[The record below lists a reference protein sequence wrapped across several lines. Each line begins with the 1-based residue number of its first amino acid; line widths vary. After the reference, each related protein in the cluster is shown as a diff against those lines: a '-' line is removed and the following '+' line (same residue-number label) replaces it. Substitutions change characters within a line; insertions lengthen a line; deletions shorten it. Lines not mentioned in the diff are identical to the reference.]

1 MKDQT
6 LTKRETFA
14 LEIMKSLLV
23 SNQNVSQLTMV
34 QDSIQIA
41 DIMISEL
48 NKGQA
53 RSFEVLQD
61 RMEDVRKF
69 VDGLEK

>member
-23 SNQNVSQLTMV
+23 SNQDMSQLAMV
-34 QDSIQIA
+34 QDSIQLA
-41 DIMISEL
+41 DIMIKEL
-48 NKGQA
+48 K
-53 RSFEVLQD
+53 
-61 RMEDVRKF
+61 K
-69 VDGLEK
+69 